1 MELRELLE
9 KYEIL
14 MARKDELEA
23 ELKSIRREIEK
34 SLGDRTEAKTTTA
47 FGTTWS
53 VKKVIK
59 RREVVNREL
68 LKLELGEEA
77 QKFINVKE
85 YEVLDIRPSRKSLHN
100 LVVVKA
106 GV

>member
-34 SLGDRTEAKTTTA
+34 SLGDRTEAKINTA
-47 FGTTWS
+47 YGTTWS
-53 VKKVIK
+53 IKKLIRK
-59 RREVVNREL
+59 RETVNKEL
-68 LKLELGEEA
+68 LRLELGEQAERYI
-77 QKFINVKE
+77 KVKE
-85 YEVLDIRPSRKSLHN
+85 YPVLDIRPSRKSLHN
-100 LVVVKA
+100 LIVVKA